1 MKKILVVVLGLVAA
15 MAVFAGGKASGTGTG
30 GAAKP
35 SGDNLKVGFVYIGS
49 IHDEG
54 YTQAHDKGRL
64 AVEALGI
71 PCLYVENV
79 PENADC
85 EKVIRD
91 LIDQGCNV
99 IYTTSFGFM
108 DWTIKVAA
116 DFPNVYFGHC
126 SGYKTAANVSTYFGK
141 IYQARYLA
149 GIAAGYKTKVNKIGY
164 VAAFPI
170 PEVIRG
176 INAFTLGV
184 QSVNPAATVE
194 VIWTNTWYD
203 PAVEKQGAIELLNKG
218 CDVIAQHQD
227 TTSPQIAAQERGA
240 AAIGYNVATPN
251 AAPGA
256 YLTAPLFHWEVFYLD
271 DVKKARDGTWKSR
284 AYWEGFSNGTVT
296 LDTLTANNDPRA
308 PAAIADAEAKVRAGT
323 LHPFAGP
330 LADQS
335 GAVKVPAGT
344 TMTDDE
350 IWNMG
355 WFVKGVIGVIPN

>member
-1 MKKILVVVLGLVAA
+1 MKKVLIILCAA
-15 MAVFAGGKASGTGTG
+15 FLALSACSGKKDTAVSGM
-30 GAAKP
+30 P
-35 SGDNLKVGFVYIGS
+35 SKDNIKVGFVYISS

-64 AVEALGI
+64 AVEKMGI
-71 PCLYVENV
+71 ECNYIEYV

-85 EKVIRD
+85 EKAIRD

-99 IYTTSFGFM
+99 IYTNSFGFM

-126 SGYKTAANVSTYFGK
+126 SGYKRAENVSTFFGK
-141 IYQARYLA
+141 IYQARYLS

-164 VAAFPI
+164 VAAHPI

-184 QSVNPAATVE
+184 QSVNPDATVE
-194 VIWTNTWYD
+194 VIWTSTWYD
-203 PAVEKQGAIELLNKG
+203 PALEKQAAIELLNKG

-227 TTSPQIAAQERGA
+227 TTSPQIAAEERSA
-240 AAIGYNVATPN
+240 FAVGYNTPTPN
-251 AAPGA
+251 AAPRA
-256 YLTAPLFHWEVFYLD
+256 YLTAPLFHWDAFYVD
-271 DVKKARDGTWKSR
+271 DVKRVLAGTWESR
-284 AYWEGFSNGTVT
+284 AYWEGLSNGTVS

-308 PAAIADAEAKVRAGT
+308 APRIAEMTAKIMSGEFE
-323 LHPFAGP
+323 PFTGP

-335 GAVKVPAGT
+335 GSIRVSDGIK
-344 TMTDDE
+344 MTDDE

-355 WFVKGVIGVIPN
+355 WFIKGVIGSIPN